1 MMQKRVQIRRLSLL
15 SGAIDNVV
23 VLGVDLGLNYSL
35 CDVRKVLRTASKR
48 ELRAVMSALCIN
60 GMELM
65 RRVILLKSIIEM
77 QSFDMV

>member
-15 SGAIDNVV
+15 SGAIDNVM
-23 VLGVDLGLNYSL
+23 VLGVDIWLNYPL
-35 CDVRKVLRTASKR
+35 CDVRKVLRTATKR

-65 RRVILLKSIIEM
+65 RRVILLKSLIRLG
-77 QSFDMV
+77 SN